1 MIERAQPLYNKSPLC
16 MLCNIIEDITVSCV
30 HSLPSV
36 RTFTCVSHQFSLH
49 VDSREARCNF
59 TENEE
64 DTYQVIEP
72 AVGGVKIWSQS
83 SQSQWQDLSR
93 PVQFPYLPPSWSGT
107 LSCPLC
113 KRYTCTRYSPTYQ
126 DPWQMSWGLAPGLRS
141 PPPEPAPPG
150 FFPLKKISAWPLLYA
165 P

>member
-1 MIERAQPLYNKSPLC
+1 

-72 AVGGVKIWSQS
+72 AVGGVKI
-83 SQSQWQDLSR
+83 
-93 PVQFPYLPPSWSGT
+93 
-107 LSCPLC
+107 
-113 KRYTCTRYSPTYQ
+113 
-126 DPWQMSWGLAPGLRS
+126 
-141 PPPEPAPPG
+141 
-150 FFPLKKISAWPLLYA
+150 
-165 P
+165 